1 MAGANTLEFGED
13 NFETEVLQSDRPV
26 LVDFWA
32 EWCARCRMLSPT
44 IDELAGEYID
54 KLKVGK
60 VNTDLSA
67 EIAAQF
73 GISAIP
79 TVILFRDGEPVKKF
93 VGMKTKRDLKS
104 AIEEVLAG

>member
-1 MAGANTLEFGED
+1 MAGANTLEFSDD
-13 NFETEVLQSDRPV
+13 NFESEVVQSDKPV

-32 EWCARCRMLSPT
+32 EWCAPCRMLSPT
-44 IDELAGEYID
+44 IDELATEYAD
-54 KLKVGK
+54 RLKVGK
-60 VNTDLSA
+60 VNTDTSA
-67 EIAAQF
+67 DIAAQF

-104 AIEEVLAG
+104 AIDEVLA